1 MEKIMKILKELRPD
15 VDFAAEKELIDG
27 GVLNSFN
34 IMTLVE
40 ELSDAYDIDIDTDD
54 IGPHDIMPAVQTYQP
69 DFVNLRM
76 MLKSFQCINQNRLVI
91 YVDKLLGYILP

>member
-54 IGPHDIMPAVQTYQP
+54 IIPEYFNSAEGIYRLIQRILAGE
-69 DFVNLRM
+69 
-76 MLKSFQCINQNRLVI
+76 KSE
-91 YVDKLLGYILP
+91 